1 MRLVWNEGNEY
12 DLGVIEMLRNT
23 MVGGGVY
30 RSIQI
35 SDTKVYGP
43 ALSALWDGWGDNF
56 SQGNTCM
63 EHSVEYISMHV
74 KGHYYR
80 CWLSV

>member
-1 MRLVWNEGNEY
+1 MGLVWNEGNEY
-12 DLGVIEMLRNT
+12 YLGVIEMLRNT

-35 SDTKVYGP
+35 SDRKVYGP
-43 ALSALWDGWGDNF
+43 TLSVYERVGVTIF
-56 SQGNTCM
+56 TQGNTCM

-80 CWLSV
+80 CWLGV